1 MDSAPDLPIPIS
13 FITGRYLLFSADA
26 VTYLRREHN
35 IGGVFMGTLPHV
47 PQQNVFLG
55 LPLLLMPEEARVLV
69 EKGVAR
75 IVDEAKFHDHGMR
88 MLIDADKRR
97 YQQSL
102 DREGSEISQLVT
114 EKKESKREKAL
125 KKAAQRN
132 NAKAKATEAGDSKE
146 PQIENGQEDNES
158 LFGTDSRSVATTT
171 SSTPSTVTMAITPAT
186 SFPLLPQSAPEEY
199 TMPLP
204 EVPSSYPI
212 YAHLHSRGYFLS
224 PGLRFGCQYVAYP
237 GDSLRFHSHFLVVGT
252 EWDQEIDLMDI
263 VSGGRLGTGVKKGY
277 LFGGAEPS
285 DSDSEDISNVRSF
298 SVEWA
303 GM

>member
-1 MDSAPDLPIPIS
+1 MDSAPDLPISIS
-13 FITGRYLLFSADA
+13 FITGRYLLYSADA

-55 LPLLLMPEEARVLV
+55 LPLLLMPEEARILV

-75 IVDEAKFHDHGMR
+75 IVDDAKFHDHGMR
-88 MLIDADKRR
+88 MLVEADKRR
-97 YQQSL
+97 YVQSL
-102 DREGSEISQLVT
+102 AREGSEISQLVA
-114 EKKESKREKAL
+114 EKKETQREKVL
-125 KKAAQRN
+125 KRVAQQK
-132 NAKAKATEAGDSKE
+132 NAKAKTSETGDSKE
-146 PQIENGQEDNES
+146 AQTENDQEDNDS
-158 LFGTDSRSVATTT
+158 LFGSDSRSVTT
-171 SSTPSTVTMAITPAT
+171 SSSLSSTVPMAITPAT
-186 SFPLLPQSAPEEY
+186 SFPLLPKSAPEEY

-237 GDSLRFHSHFLVVGT
+237 GDALRFHSHFLVVGT
-252 EWDQEIDLMDI
+252 DWDQEIDLMDI

-285 DSDSEDISNVRSF
+285 NSASEEPSVRTF